1 MQHVAAAT
9 AAAPARRGPNA
20 ARVAFV
26 AALAGLVVSPVWGQ
40 TGYPSRPIRF
50 VIPFP
55 PGGGL
60 DLMGRMIGQHLA
72 EAWGQQVLVDNR
84 PGAGGQIGTEIVAR
98 APADGYTITIVS
110 SAHTINPSLYRRL
123 PYDTIRDFAP
133 VMQVTAVPH
142 LLVVH
147 PSIPARTLRELIGF
161 IKARPGQLPYAS
173 GGVGAST
180 HLAGELFKS
189 MAGVDMV
196 HIPYKGSGP
205 GMVDVIG
212 GQVPV
217 TFGSVPSTIAFVRN
231 GKLRALGLTGAKRS
245 VSAPDVPTIAEAG
258 VPGYEAATWHG
269 ILAPQGTPAAIIAR
283 FGEEMGRMLAL
294 PAVRERLARE
304 GLEIVGGT
312 PEEFA
317 ARLRDEVVKWAKV
330 VKAAGMRPE

>member
-1 MQHVAAAT
+1 MQQIAAAT
-9 AAAPARRGPNA
+9 VVARSRPRPNA
-20 ARVAFV
+20 LMVACA
-26 AALAGLVVSPVWGQ
+26 AALAGLAALPVWAQ
-40 TGYPSRPIRF
+40 TPYPSRPIRF

-72 EAWGQQVLVDNR
+72 EAWGQQVLADNR
-84 PGAGGQIGTEIVAR
+84 PGAGGQIGTEIVAK
-98 APADGYTITIVS
+98 AAADGSTITIVS

-147 PSIPARTLRELIGF
+147 PSIPARTLRELIVF

-196 HIPYKGSGP
+196 HVPYKGSGP

-217 TFGSVPSTIAFVRN
+217 TFGSVPSTLPFVRN
-231 GKLRALGLTGAKRS
+231 GKLRAVGLTGAKRS
-245 VSAPDVPTIAEAG
+245 ASAPDVPTIAEV
-258 VPGYEAATWHG
+258 VPGYDASSWWGIGAPRGTPDSAIAKLNAAINAG
-269 ILAPQGTPAAIIAR
+269 LADPKLKERFAAMGALLLGGTPAEFGTLIADETEKWGHVVR
-283 FGEEMGRMLAL
+283 FAG
-294 PAVRERLARE
+294 
-304 GLEIVGGT
+304 
-312 PEEFA
+312 
-317 ARLRDEVVKWAKV
+317 AK
-330 VKAAGMRPE
+330 PD